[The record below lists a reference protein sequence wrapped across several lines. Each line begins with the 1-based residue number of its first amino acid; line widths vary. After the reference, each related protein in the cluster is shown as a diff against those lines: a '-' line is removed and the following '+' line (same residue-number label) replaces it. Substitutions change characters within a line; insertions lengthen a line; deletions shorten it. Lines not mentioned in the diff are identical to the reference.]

1 MSNLGTGPTFE
12 CVRFSIY
19 GRSPLL
25 QHYLFRHHLSE
36 YRKPMGLA
44 VTRTQVK
51 EMSSDGATY
60 KQLLR
65 GHERRAQQLYDQ
77 YNRQVDSQEF

>member
-1 MSNLGTGPTFE
+1 
-12 CVRFSIY
+12 
-19 GRSPLL
+19 
-25 QHYLFRHHLSE
+25 
-36 YRKPMGLA
+36 MGLA